1 MKKAI
6 QSQNFKHG
14 HLLGSPNGSGGKQS
28 SCNAGGT
35 EMQVQSLNQEDP
47 LKKET
52 PVFLPG
58 ETHGQRSLAGY
69 SP

>member
-14 HLLGSPNGSGGKQS
+14 HPLGSPNGSGGKQS